1 VARLPAAGDWSY
13 VSPKLVEVALPLEA
27 ISAACRRDKDK
38 KTGTIRNVHKWFA
51 PMPTP
56 AWRALL
62 FAALVDDPGDG
73 PERAALL
80 RMVERLVP
88 PDGNPPDA
96 ATLAEAQ
103 AILMK
108 ATNGDPPTVFDPFC
122 GGGSTLVEAQ
132 RLGLPAAGSD
142 LNPVP
147 VLITRVLTEL
157 VPQVAGRPPLVAD
170 PSRLDMKMTGG
181 PLDGFLADCR
191 HYAERV
197 RAQVWDEIGHL
208 YPEPPGGGTVIAWL
222 WARTVTCPNP
232 ACRAVAPLVSS
243 FWLSKKKGALT
254 WSEPVDLR
262 PGQPARF
269 EVRTGTAGPTAKGT
283 VGRVAARCLV
293 CEQPIGLTHVRTEG
307 RSGRMGEQLMA
318 VAVGGADG
326 RRYLSPARADGTVPH
341 VDRPPDRPQLAIPD
355 KALGFRV
362 QLYGM
367 NDYADLFTNRQLI
380 TLGAFADAVANV
392 PAWVAADGG
401 DPIYA
406 ETVASVLGLSV
417 SKLAASASTQ
427 VRWRLRSV
435 ESKAEAAFG
444 RHALPMVWDF
454 AETNPF
460 GRSVGDWL
468 GQVDSTSSAIR
479 SLPQE
484 SAASR
489 TFKADARSA
498 ASAGLLSTLIATDP
512 PYFAQIG
519 YADLS
524 DYFYVW
530 LRRALGTVHP
540 DLFATVAT
548 PKSDELIAAPYRHGG
563 SLGQATKYFVEGF
576 TETFHNL
583 QAASKPGLP
592 MLIVYAHRQEDS
604 DSDGVSTS
612 TAWDAMLS
620 AIIAAGLK
628 IVGTWPL
635 HATTTNRQIGQGTN
649 ALASYMVLVC
659 RPQAAAKPT
668 DRQGFVAALHAELP
682 RAIRKLQEGDISTV
696 DLGPAAIGPGMAVFS
711 RFSRVIEPSGGA
723 MAVGTA
729 LSLISQVSA
738 EVLDEFVGDLDKETR
753 WAMTWFKSH
762 GFEPGPYDDAEKLF
776 KRTDTSLE
784 ALDRAGIA
792 TGAKGKVVL
801 TPRGKLPDAWDPAT
815 DRHLTVW
822 EVTQHLVKRLTSAG
836 GEQAAADL
844 LRKCRQWGDAARD
857 LAQWM
862 AAASLASRP
871 AEALDLDSLVTSW
884 SQLVRL
890 AERPDVGQGEL
901 VPPGTVGG

>member
-1 VARLPAAGDWSY
+1 M
-13 VSPKLVEVALPLEA
+13 EVALPLEA

-96 ATLAEAQ
+96 ATLAEAH

-108 ATNGDPPTVFDPFC
+108 ATDGDPPTVFDPFC

-157 VPQVAGRPPLVAD
+157 IPQVAGRPPLVAD
-170 PSRLDMKMTGG
+170 PAQLGIKVTGG

-197 RAQVWDEIGHL
+197 REKVWSEIGHL
-208 YPEPPGGGTVIAWL
+208 YPEPPGGGTVVAWL
-222 WARTVTCPNP
+222 WARTVVCPNP

-243 FWLSKKKGALT
+243 FWLSKKKGAPACI
-254 WSEPVDLR
+254 EPTDLR
-262 PGQPARF
+262 PGHPARF
-269 EVRTGTAGPTAKGT
+269 EVRTGAAGPPTLGT
-283 VGRVAARCLV
+283 MGRIAARCLV
-293 CEQPIGLTHVRTEG
+293 CLQSIPLAHVRSEG
-307 RSGRMGEQLMA
+307 QGGRMGQQLMA
-318 VAVGGADG
+318 LSADSAG
-326 RRYLSPARADGTVPH
+326 TRKYFSASEASGTVPS
-341 VDRPPDRPQLAIPD
+341 VASPADRPHLGIPD

-367 NDYADLFTNRQLI
+367 REYADLFTNRQLVA
-380 TLGAFADAVANV
+380 LGAFSDAVAAAS
-392 PAWVAADGG
+392 AWIAEDGG
-401 DPIYA
+401 DTAYVRA
-406 ETVASVLGLSV
+406 VASILGLGV
-417 SKLAASASTQ
+417 GKLAMSNSTQ
-427 VRWRLRSV
+427 ARWYVGGSSGSTRV
-435 ESKAEAAFG
+435 QAAFG

-454 AETNPF
+454 VELNPF
-460 GRSVGDWL
+460 SERAANWL
-468 GQVDSTSSAIR
+468 GMIESASSAVR
-479 SLPQE
+479 SLPDIRQQ
-484 SAASR
+484 SS
-489 TFKADARSA
+489 TFQSDARLA
-498 ASAGLLSTLIATDP
+498 NASAPSTALIATDP

-524 DYFYVW
+524 DYFYIW
-530 LRRALGTVHP
+530 LRRALSEVHP
-540 DLFATVAT
+540 DLFATVAS
-548 PKSDELIAAPYRHGG
+548 PKTDELIAAPFRHGG
-563 SLGQATKYFVEGF
+563 SLPDATKYFVEGF
-576 TETFHNL
+576 TETFHSL
-583 QAASKPGLP
+583 QAAMEPSLP
-592 MLIVYAHRQEDS
+592 MIIVYAHRQEES
-604 DSDGVSTS
+604 DEDGVASS

-620 AIIAAGLK
+620 AIIAAGLR

-635 HATTTNRQIGQGTN
+635 HATTSNRQIGQGTN
-649 ALASYMVLVC
+649 SLASYMVLVC
-659 RPQAAAKPT
+659 RPQEVGARPT

-711 RFSRVIEPSGGA
+711 RFSRVIEPSGGS
-723 MAVGTA
+723 MTVGAA

-753 WAMTWFKSH
+753 WAMTWFKDH
-762 GFEPGPYDDAEKLF
+762 GFEPGTFDDAEKLF

-784 ALDRAGIA
+784 ALTRAGIA

-801 TPRGKLPDAWDPAT
+801 IGRDDLSDNWDPDT

-844 LRKCRQWGDAARD
+844 LRKCRRWGDQARD
-857 LAQWM
+857 LAQWL
-862 AAASLASRP
+862 AAASLLNRP
-871 AEALDLDSLVTSW
+871 AEALDLDALVTSW
-884 SQLVRL
+884 SELVRL
-890 AERPDVGQGEL
+890 AERPESGQGRLGE
-901 VPPGTVGG
+901 PGTVSG

>member
-1 VARLPAAGDWSY
+1 M
-13 VSPKLVEVALPLEA
+13 SPKLVEVALPLEA
-27 ISAACRRDKDK
+27 ISTACRRDKDK

-96 ATLAEAQ
+96 ATLAEAN

-108 ATNGDPPTVFDPFC
+108 ATGGDPPTVFDPFC

-157 VPQVAGRPPLVAD
+157 IPQVAGRPPLVAD
-170 PSRLDMKMTGG
+170 PAQLGIKVTGG

-197 RAQVWDEIGHL
+197 RTQVWSEIGHL

-222 WARTVTCPNP
+222 WARTVVCPNP
-232 ACRAVAPLVSS
+232 ACLAIAPLVNS
-243 FWLSKKKGALT
+243 FWLSKRKGNLT
-254 WSEPVDLR
+254 WIEPADLR
-262 PGQPARF
+262 PGRPARF
-269 EVRTGTAGPTAKGT
+269 ETRTGSGGPARRGT
-283 VGRVAARCLV
+283 VGRVAATCLV
-293 CEQPIGLTHVRTEG
+293 CDGPIPLIHVRAQG
-307 RSGRMGEQLMA
+307 QLGRMGTQLMA
-318 VAVGGADG
+318 AAVDSADG
-326 RRYLSPARADGTVPH
+326 RRYLSPQDAAATTPP
-341 VDRPPDRPQLAIPD
+341 VDRLAEEPDIRIPD

-367 NDYADLFTNRQLI
+367 HAFADLFTDRQLVA
-380 TLGAFADAVANV
+380 LAAFADSVAAV
-392 PAWVAADGG
+392 PAMVAADGG
-401 DPIYA
+401 DPQYA
-406 ETVASVLGLSV
+406 RAVASVLGLC
-417 SKLAASASTQ
+417 ASRLSSFNSTQ
-427 VRWRLRSV
+427 GRWWIDSRNGTGKV
-435 ESKAEAAFG
+435 QPAFT
-444 RHALPMVWDF
+444 RHAMPMVWDF
-454 AETNPF
+454 GETNPF
-460 GRSVGDWL
+460 GGSVGDWL
-468 GQVDSTSSAIR
+468 QQ
-479 SLPQE
+479 LE
-484 SAASR
+484 SASRGIRTVPLGRSSRVFQGDARKAGASLASR
-489 TFKADARSA
+489 
-498 ASAGLLSTLIATDP
+498 GLIATDP

-524 DYFYVW
+524 DFFYVW
-530 LRRALGTVHP
+530 LRRGLGAVHP
-540 DLFATVAT
+540 DLFGTIAT
-548 PKSDELIAAPYRHGG
+548 PKGDELIAAPYRHGD
-563 SLGQATKYFVEGF
+563 SMVEATKYFVKGF
-576 TETFHNL
+576 TEAFRSL
-583 QAASKPGLP
+583 SAASLPGLP
-592 MLIVYAHRQEDS
+592 MLIVYAHRQEE
-604 DSDGVSTS
+604 SDGDGAVTS

-620 AIIAAGLK
+620 AIIAAGLRV
-628 IVGTWPL
+628 VGTWPI
-635 HATTTNRQIGQGTN
+635 HGTTSGRQIGLGTN
-649 ALASYMVLVC
+649 ALASYMVLAC
-659 RPQAAAKPT
+659 RPQEVAARPT

-711 RFSRVIEPSGGA
+711 RFSRVIEPSGDSMTVGA
-723 MAVGTA
+723 A
-729 LSLISQVSA
+729 LSIISQVSA

-753 WAMTWFKSH
+753 WAMSWFKDH
-762 GFEPGPYDDAEKLF
+762 GFETGEFDDAEKLF

-784 ALDRAGIA
+784 GLRRARIA
-792 TGAKGKVVL
+792 DGTKGKVVL
-801 TPRGKLPDAWDPAT
+801 FSRDKLPDDWDPDT

-844 LRKCRQWGDAARD
+844 LRKCRRWGDQARD
-857 LAQWM
+857 LAQWL
-862 AAASLASRP
+862 AAATLHTRP
-871 AEALDLDSLVTSW
+871 AEALDLDALVTSW
-884 SQLVRL
+884 SELVRL
-890 AERPDVGQGEL
+890 AERPETGQGRLGEAA
-901 VPPGTVGG
+901 TVGP

>member
-1 VARLPAAGDWSY
+1 M
-13 VSPKLVEVALPLEA
+13 SPKLVEVALPLEA

-73 PERAALL
+73 PERAELL

-96 ATLAEAQ
+96 ATLAEAN

-108 ATNGDPPTVFDPFC
+108 ATGGDPPTVFDPFC

-157 VPQVAGRPPLVAD
+157 IPQVAGRPPLVAD
-170 PSRLDMKMTGG
+170 PAQLGIKVTGG

-197 RAQVWDEIGHL
+197 REKVWAEIGHL

-222 WARTVTCPNP
+222 WARTVVCPNP
-232 ACRAVAPLVSS
+232 ACRAIAPLVSS

-254 WSEPVDLR
+254 WIEPVDLR

-269 EVRTGTAGPTAKGT
+269 EVRVGTSGPPAPTKLGRGGT
-283 VGRVAARCLV
+283 FRCLACKEKV
-293 CEQPIGLTHVRTEG
+293 PEDHVKSQGFARRLGT
-307 RSGRMGEQLMA
+307 QLMA
-318 VAVGGADG
+318 VGVDTPSG
-326 RRYLSPARADGTVPH
+326 RRYLSPEEAGTPPYI
-341 VDRPPDRPQLAIPD
+341 DRPLDASEVEQPDYARWFSTP
-355 KALGFRV
+355 G
-362 QLYGM
+362 YGERLF
-367 NDYADLFTNRQLI
+367 ADLFTNRQLL
-380 TLGAFADAVANV
+380 TLGAFADAVALL
-392 PAWVAADGG
+392 PDEIAGDGG
-401 DPIYA
+401 DRIYGQSI
-406 ETVASVLGLSV
+406 ASVLGLCV
-417 SKLAASASTQ
+417 SKLAMTNSTQ
-427 VRWRLRSV
+427 SRWYIDARNGSAQALP
-435 ESKAEAAFG
+435 AFG
-444 RHALPMVWDF
+444 RHALAMVWDF

-460 GRSVGDWL
+460 GGSVGDWS
-468 GQVDSTSSAIR
+468 GQLASLAR
-479 SLPQE
+479 GLASLPQHAE
-484 SAASR
+484 PSR
-489 TFKADARSA
+489 AFQSDARVAAAKLGGSA
-498 ASAGLLSTLIATDP
+498 LVATDP
-512 PYFAQIG
+512 PYFAHIG

-524 DYFYVW
+524 DYFYIW
-530 LRRALGTVHP
+530 LRRALVGVQP
-540 DLFATVAT
+540 DLFATVAS
-548 PKSDELIAAPYRHGG
+548 PKADELIAAPYRHGG
-563 SLGQATKYFVEGF
+563 SMADATKYFLEGF
-576 TETFHNL
+576 TDAFKSLTTS
-583 QAASKPGLP
+583 ARPDLP

-604 DSDGVSTS
+604 NADGLAVS

-620 AIIAAGLK
+620 AILAARLR
-628 IVGTWPL
+628 IVGTWPV
-635 HATTTNRQIGQGTN
+635 HATHSSRQIGLGTN
-649 ALASYMVLVC
+649 ALASYMVLIC
-659 RPQAAAKPT
+659 RPLEAASRPT

-711 RFSRVIEPSGGA
+711 RFSRVIEPSGGS
-723 MAVGTA
+723 MTVGSA
-729 LSLISQVSA
+729 LSLISQVSS

-753 WAMTWFKSH
+753 WAMTWFKDH
-762 GFEPGPYDDAEKLF
+762 GFEPGTFDDAEKLF

-784 ALDRAGIA
+784 GLTRAGIA

-801 TPRGKLPDAWDPAT
+801 IGRDDLPDGWDPET

-822 EVTQHLVKRLTSAG
+822 EVTQHLVKRLTSVG
-836 GEQAAADL
+836 GEQAAAHL
-844 LRKCRQWGDAARD
+844 LRKCRRWGDQARD
-857 LAQWM
+857 LAQWL
-862 AAASLASRP
+862 AAATLNNRP
-871 AEALDLDSLVTSW
+871 AEALDLDALVTSW
-884 SQLVRL
+884 SELVRF
-890 AERPDVGQGEL
+890 AERPETGQGRL
-901 VPPGTVGG
+901 GDPGTVGP

>member
-1 VARLPAAGDWSY
+1 M
-13 VSPKLVEVALPLEA
+13 SPKLVEVALPLEA
-27 ISAACRRDKDK
+27 ISAACRRDKDR

-73 PERAALL
+73 PERAELL

-96 ATLAEAQ
+96 ATLAEAN

-108 ATNGDPPTVFDPFC
+108 ATGGDPPTVFDPFC

-147 VLITRVLTEL
+147 VLITRLLTEL
-157 VPQVAGRPPLVAD
+157 IPQVTGRAPLVAD
-170 PSRLDMKMTGG
+170 PTQLGMRVTGG

-197 RAQVWDEIGHL
+197 REKVWAEIGHL
-208 YPEPPGGGTVIAWL
+208 YPEPPGGGTVVAWL
-222 WARTVTCPNP
+222 WARTVVCPNP

-243 FWLSKKKGALT
+243 FWLSRRKGALT
-254 WSEPVDLR
+254 WIEAVDLR

-269 EVRTGTAGPTAKGT
+269 EVRTGTSGPSIAGT

-293 CEQPIGLTHVRTEG
+293 CEQSIPLTYVRAEG
-307 RSGRMGEQLMA
+307 QSGRMNEQLMA
-318 VAVGGADG
+318 VVADG
-326 RRYLSPARADGTVPH
+326 PNGRRFLAPGAAGHTVAA
-341 VDRPPDRPQLAIPD
+341 VDRPAGLPPVIIPD

-367 NDYADLFTNRQLI
+367 RDFADLFTNRQLAA
-380 TLGAFADAVANV
+380 LGAFADVVAESHH
-392 PAWVAADGG
+392 WVVADGG
-401 DPIYA
+401 DPAYGIA
-406 ETVASVLGLSV
+406 VISLLGTCV
-417 SKLAASASTQ
+417 SKLAMSNSTQ
-427 VRWRLRSV
+427 GRFEPVTS
-435 ESKAEAAFG
+435 SSNGGIHPAFS
-444 RHALPMVWDF
+444 RHALPMVWDY
-454 AETNPF
+454 AELNPF
-460 GRSVGDWL
+460 SGAAGDWL
-468 GQVDSTSSAIR
+468 AQIDALSRGLRMLPGPVPPSRTFQSDARTSSA
-479 SLPQE
+479 
-484 SAASR
+484 
-489 TFKADARSA
+489 TM
-498 ASAGLLSTLIATDP
+498 SAGALVATDP
-512 PYFAQIG
+512 PYYAQIG

-524 DYFYVW
+524 DFFYIW
-530 LRRALGTVHP
+530 LRRALRDTHP

-548 PKSDELIAAPYRHGG
+548 PKSGELIAAPYRHGD
-563 SLGQATKYFVEGF
+563 SMPEATKYFIKGF
-576 TETFHNL
+576 TETFHSL
-583 QAASKPGLP
+583 QAVMRPGLP
-592 MLIVYAHRQEDS
+592 MLIVYAHRQEES
-604 DSDGVSTS
+604 DAEGVASS

-620 AIIAAGLK
+620 AIVAAGLK

-649 ALASYMVLVC
+649 SLASYMVLVC
-659 RPQAAAKPT
+659 RPQDVAAKPT
-668 DRQGFVAALHAELP
+668 DRQGFLAALHAELP

-711 RFSRVIEPSGGA
+711 RFSRVIEPSGGS
-723 MAVGTA
+723 MTVGSA

-753 WAMTWFKSH
+753 WAMTWFKDH
-762 GFEPGPYDDAEKLF
+762 GFEPGTFDDAEKLF

-784 ALDRAGIA
+784 ALTRAGIA

-801 TPRGKLPDAWDPAT
+801 IGRDDLPDNWDPST
-815 DRHLTVW
+815 DLHLTVW
-822 EVTQHLVKRLTSAG
+822 EVMQHLVKRLTSAG

-844 LRKCRQWGDAARD
+844 LRKCRRWGDQARD
-857 LAQWM
+857 LAQWL
-862 AAASLASRP
+862 AAATLHNRP
-871 AEALDLDSLVTSW
+871 AEALDLDALVTSW
-884 SQLVRL
+884 SELVRL
-890 AERPDVGQGEL
+890 AERPETGQGRL
-901 VPPGTVGG
+901 GDPGTVGP